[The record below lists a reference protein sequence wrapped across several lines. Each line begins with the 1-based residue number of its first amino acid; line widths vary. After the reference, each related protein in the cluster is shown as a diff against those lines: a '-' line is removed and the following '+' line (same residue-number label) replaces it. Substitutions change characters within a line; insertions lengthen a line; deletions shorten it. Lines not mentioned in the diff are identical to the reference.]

1 MNIYRLAA
9 IDAGDPSWGLSNEKE
24 TVWACAPDAA
34 SARAMVA
41 ARTLMTTPDRQGGQT
56 PWENEAVTSCI
67 LDPTMSL
74 LQAGNVV
81 RLDGS
86 AVGD

>member
-9 IDAGDPSWGLSNEKE
+9 IDPGDSSWRWSNEKE
-24 TVWACAPDAA
+24 TVWACAPDEI

-41 ARTLMTTPDRQGGQT
+41 ARTFVAAPDRHGDKT
-56 PWENEAVTSCI
+56 PWQDELVTSCI

-74 LQAGNVV
+74 MRAGTVV
-81 RLDGS
+81 RQDGS
-86 AVGD
+86 AVGE